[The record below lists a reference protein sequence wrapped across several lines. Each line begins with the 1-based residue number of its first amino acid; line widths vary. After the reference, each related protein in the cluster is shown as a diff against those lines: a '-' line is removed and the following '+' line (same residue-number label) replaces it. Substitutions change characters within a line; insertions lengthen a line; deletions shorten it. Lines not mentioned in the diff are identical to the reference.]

1 MYSRFGEGE
10 GFKVGIVPYRDIP
23 LMFLHDVEVKPG
35 SATSIVVLPQLTRTS
50 DEARDRYLLKRK
62 IVMGKLK
69 QAEHAI

>member
-35 SATSIVVLPQLTRTS
+35 SATSIVVLPQLNSNRSAMILYTR
-50 DEARDRYLLKRK
+50 
-62 IVMGKLK
+62 
-69 QAEHAI
+69 